1 MRKSLL
7 ALSVGGLLAASAVF
21 AAPAEANHRWS
32 QERGWNAGHSRP
44 ARVVVVTKPR
54 REIRRDV
61 VVVRKVHKHKR
72 YVVIN
77 RDGSRSYV
85 VRRPAPRV
93 VYVP

>member
-32 QERGWNAGHSRP
+32 QERGWNAGHGRP
-44 ARVVVVTKPR
+44 ARVVVVTPR
-54 REIRRDV
+54 REMRRDV
-61 VVVRKVHKHKR
+61 VIVKKIHKPRR

-93 VYVP
+93 VYLP